1 MAGRGAAW
9 KRWLKL
15 LFSLGLGAGLLWL
28 IFHDIDL
35 AEFMGYIKA
44 TRLGWWSL
52 CLVTFLG
59 LHLSRAWRWG
69 KIVERIQP
77 VGFRGILSINSVGF
91 LAIQSLPFRLGEFA
105 RPYLLHEREDVP
117 FGSAMYTVVVERSID
132 ILALAVM
139 FGVVVFFADI
149 PLETFVLG
157 EWEVRFVDEGR
168 KAIGIAA
175 VPFGGCLLAFL
186 VLQERAVRWT
196 EAIVGRVH
204 QGLARKAAGM
214 MQSFLD
220 GVRTMKDL
228 RFGATMLSSTIFIW
242 CLNIVCM
249 WALLVAFNLEL
260 SPMAALVLLVVL
272 VVGVLLPAPP
282 LFAGVFE
289 AFVIGGLALYGV
301 GKDEAAAYAVV
312 CHVTQTIVIFG
323 IGLAFLW
330 IDQISFAK
338 IIQFARTVSE
348 DDAD

>member
-15 LFSLGLGAGLLWL
+15 LFSLALGAGLLWL

-35 AEFMGYIKA
+35 DEFLGYIAA
-44 TRLGWWSL
+44 TRLGWWAM
-52 CLVTFLG
+52 CLTAFLG

-69 KIVERIQP
+69 KIVAQIQP
-77 VGFRGILSINSVGF
+77 VPFRQVLSTNSVGF

-117 FGSAMYTVVVERSID
+117 FGSAMYSVVVERTID
-132 ILALAVM
+132 IFALAAM
-139 FGVVVFFADI
+139 FAIVVFFADI
-149 PLETFVLG
+149 PLEVFYLGDYPLAFV
-157 EWEVRFVDEGR
+157 EKGR
-168 KAIGIAA
+168 TAIAISM
-175 VPFGGCLLAFL
+175 VPFAGCLLAFL

-204 QGLARKAAGM
+204 KGLARKASGM

-228 RFGATMLSSTIFIW
+228 RFGAVMLSSTVFIW
-242 CLNIVCM
+242 LLNIVCM
-249 WALLVAFNLEL
+249 WSLCVAFNLEL
-260 SPMAALVLLVVL
+260 SLMAALVLLVVL

-348 DDAD
+348 DEAD